1 MSTFVREHGNW
12 DQSWVNFKPEEFRCS
27 HCQALNI
34 HSDIMDL
41 LQEAREEGGLGPI
54 NITSGYRCGIHN
66 SQVSKTGLS
75 GPHTTGKAVDISVRD
90 SQHRKQ
96 IITYFAPIVTGLGI
110 AKSFIHIDLLTADDG
125 FEMRPNCWVY

>member
-1 MSTFVREHGNW
+1 MSTFIREHGDW
-12 DQSWVNFKPEEFRCS
+12 DQSWVNFKPEEFKCS

-41 LQEAREEGGLGPI
+41 LQEAREEVGPI
-54 NITSGYRCGIHN
+54 SITSGYRCGIHN
-66 SQVSKTGLS
+66 AQVSKTGIE

-96 IITYFAPIVTGLGI
+96 LITYFAPIVTGLGI
-110 AKSFIHIDLLTADDG
+110 AKSFIHVDLLNAEDG
-125 FEMRPNCWVY
+125 FEMRPNCWVYS